1 MASLAEIR
9 ARLQEQEQKTGRT
22 GGGDGAIYPFWN
34 IPEGTTATI
43 RFLPDG
49 DSNNTFFWLER
60 QMIRLTFP
68 GVKGSDEGRTIGVQV
83 PCVEMWGDSC
93 PILAEVRP
101 WFKDKSMEDLG
112 RKYWKKRS
120 YLFQGFVTSNP
131 LNEESEPEN
140 PVRRFIINP
149 SIFKIIKGALMDPE
163 MENIPTDYMNGTD
176 FRLIKTTKGQY
187 ADYSTSNWAR
197 KERSLNEQELEA
209 VQKHGLFNL
218 NDFMPKRPSKD
229 ELVLIKEMFEA
240 SVNGE
245 LFDQDRWGAFYRG
258 GSGGNSPAR
267 AAAGTD
273 DTDDEPAA
281 PVSRPTPVAAPA
293 PVRAAAPAPVRTAA
307 PAPVRAAAPAKEEAK
322 KSNVD
327 DILKMIRERK
337 AQG

>member
-22 GGGDGAIYPFWN
+22 GGGDSAIYPFWN

-49 DSNNTFFWLER
+49 DPNNTFFWLER

-68 GVKGSDEGRTIGVQV
+68 GVKGGDEGRAIGVQV

-101 WFKDKSMEDLG
+101 WFKDKSLEDLG

-140 PVRRFIINP
+140 PIRRFIINP
-149 SIFKIIKGALMDPE
+149 SIFNIIKGALMDPE

-209 VQKHGLFNL
+209 IQKHGLFNL
-218 NDFMPKRPSKD
+218 NDFMPKRPTKD

-258 GSGGNSPAR
+258 ASGGGNSPTR
-267 AAAGTD
+267 AASAAD
-273 DTDDEPAA
+273 DMDDEPAT
-281 PVSRPTPVAAPA
+281 PVARPAPVAAPE
-293 PVRAAAPAPVRTAA
+293 PVQ
-307 PAPVRAAAPAKEEAK
+307 AAAPAKEEAK